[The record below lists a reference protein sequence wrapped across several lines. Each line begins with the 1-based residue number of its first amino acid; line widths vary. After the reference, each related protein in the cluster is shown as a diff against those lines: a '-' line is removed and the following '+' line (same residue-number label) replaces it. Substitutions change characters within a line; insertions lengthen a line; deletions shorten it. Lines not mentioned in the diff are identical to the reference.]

1 MLTASLCARVAA
13 AALPSRS
20 GDQKSAVDYGGPFLL
35 PVFTPAGGYH
45 TFLLFI
51 KLINLISSG
60 FLYAFFSVG
69 KCHSLALLVD
79 NDTD

>member
-1 MLTASLCARVAA
+1 MLLASLCTGVAV

-20 GDQKSAVDYGGPFLL
+20 GDQESAANYGGLFLL
-35 PVFTPAGGYH
+35 LVFTPARGYH

-69 KCHSLALLVD
+69 KCHSLALLV
-79 NDTD
+79 NGDTD